1 MERRTN
7 APAHFSSSET
17 PPCLP
22 PPRPGGATRLE
33 TAASAPAR
41 RRDVGVA
48 KPETKRPTALWAPAS
63 ARYVGEGVGRLRGCR
78 LLEVRPLQGHTLLS
92 STTIPEWRVQ
102 SKLLGS
108 SMALVTFKTKAERL
122 HKNPDKME
130 ASLSANISEFDAARN
145 YIRLTEDMKPE
156 KLLATR
162 AKAKT
167 TADRDAP
174 FLL

>member
-78 LLEVRPLQGHTLLS
+78 LLEVRPLQGHTLLDH
-92 STTIPEWRVQ
+92 Q
-102 SKLLGS
+102 AGFFHGS
-108 SMALVTFKTKAERL
+108 S
-122 HKNPDKME
+122 
-130 ASLSANISEFDAARN
+130 
-145 YIRLTEDMKPE
+145 YIQNKGRE
-156 KLLATR
+156 
-162 AKAKT
+162 
-167 TADRDAP
+167 TAQESG
-174 FLL
+174 